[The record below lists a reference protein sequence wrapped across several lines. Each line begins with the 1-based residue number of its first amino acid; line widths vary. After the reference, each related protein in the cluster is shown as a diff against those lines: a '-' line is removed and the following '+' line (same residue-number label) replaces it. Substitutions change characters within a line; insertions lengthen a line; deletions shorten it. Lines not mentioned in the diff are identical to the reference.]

1 SSEGQELMEW
11 DSLPAGVVTI
21 AEGYGGFEVTPH
33 SYAEMKRHALE
44 LLIEFSDRV
53 VGHVGAQ
60 AVPDH
65 LLGTSGTVTTIAGV
79 HLGLPRYD
87 RSKVDGCWMSHD
99 EVSVVTDGLLKMSY
113 DERAASPCIGRERAD
128 LVLAGCAIFD
138 AIRERWPAPH
148 VRVADRG
155 LREGILTTLM
165 QEDGT
170 YANPP
175 RTGGARKR

>member
-1 SSEGQELMEW
+1 
-11 DSLPAGVVTI
+11 
-21 AEGYGGFEVTPH
+21 
-33 SYAEMKRHALE
+33 MKGHALD
-44 LLIEFSDRV
+44 LLNEFSDRV
-53 VGHVGAQ
+53 AGQVGAH
-60 AVPDH
+60 ATPDH

-79 HLGLPRYD
+79 HLGLKRYD

-99 EVSVVTDGLLKMSY
+99 DVSVVTDGLLQMSY
-113 DERAASPCIGRERAD
+113 EQRAASPCIGRERAD

-165 QEDGT
+165 REDGT

-175 RTGGARKR
+175 KYQRPRKR